1 MSYFSFY
8 GGCNKNVDYK
18 RIFIKS
24 IYLIIIYTDDTI
36 KETKTFTTV
45 SAFVTSISINF
56 TNFEGFYND
65 TYILMEEVHNIL
77 R

>member
-8 GGCNKNVDYK
+8 GVCNKNVDYK
-18 RIFIKS
+18 RIF
-24 IYLIIIYTDDTI
+24 IIIYTDDTI

-45 SAFVTSISINF
+45 SAFVTSKSINF

-65 TYILMEEVHNIL
+65 TYILMEE
-77 R
+77 